1 MLMKRIVQ
9 ANIKK
14 QSHETS
20 VKNVIFMSVK
30 TISSDIITIVKR
42 KGNWLFDILHVLK
55 SVAFTWCLEWVIAAQ
70 RILW

>member
-1 MLMKRIVQ
+1 MKRIVQ

-42 KGNWLFDILHVLK
+42 KGN
-55 SVAFTWCLEWVIAAQ
+55 
-70 RILW
+70 